1 MPVGSRQSAVPLV
14 AISGVSALPCEA
26 DLSSGGGS
34 EVCATRDGTIFSR
47 SICIILARR
56 QCLRCGPK

>member
-1 MPVGSRQSAVPLV
+1 MPAGSRQSEVPLV
-14 AISGVSALPCEA
+14 ASFGVSALVHDV
-26 DLSSGGGS
+26 DLNCGGGS